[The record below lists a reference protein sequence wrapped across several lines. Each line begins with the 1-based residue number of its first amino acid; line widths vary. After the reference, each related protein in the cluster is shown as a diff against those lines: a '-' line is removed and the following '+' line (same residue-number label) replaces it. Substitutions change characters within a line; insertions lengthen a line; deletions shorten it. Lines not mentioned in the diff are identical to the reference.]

1 MQSLSHTYLK
11 SLRFSARDL
20 GTIQE
25 IGANL
30 GRQDLFKRQTPET
43 LRTLQTHAIIESS
56 ESSNRLEGIVAS
68 RKAIEGLVRKDAK
81 PKNRSEQEIAGYRDG
96 LRLIHDSHEGMDFTP
111 NIILQ
116 LHRRLYGYLPQSGGT
131 WKPVDNEI
139 IERNPETGE
148 MVVRFKP
155 LAAVAV
161 PQAMDDLCSGFEK
174 EINAPEGEAL
184 VLVPLAILDF
194 LCIHPFADGNGR
206 VSRLL
211 TLLLLYQSGYEVG
224 RFISLERVFEDAR
237 DGYYETLH
245 AASQGWH
252 EGEHDA
258 MPWVRYFWGVLLKAY
273 QEFEERVGSLGTH
286 KGAKSDFVRQAVQ
299 ARIGT
304 FSTADIGNDCPGV
317 NRNTIKAVLQA
328 MRKEGLIR
336 SEGKGRGARWVLED

>member
-1 MQSLSHTYLK
+1 MRSLSQAYLEAL
-11 SLRFSARDL
+11 SFSAQDL

-25 IGANL
+25 IGANR

-43 LRTLQTHAIIESS
+43 LRALQTHAIIESS
-56 ESSNRLEGIVAS
+56 ESSNRLEGIVAP
-68 RKAIEGLVRKDAK
+68 RKRIEGLVRRDAK

-96 LRLIHDSHEGMDFTP
+96 LRLIHESFKGMEFTP
-111 NIILQ
+111 NLILQ
-116 LHRRLYGYLPQSGGT
+116 LHTRLYGYLPQSGGT

-139 IERNPETGE
+139 VERNPETGE
-148 MVVRFKP
+148 RMVRFKP

-161 PQAMDDLCSGFEK
+161 PQAMEDLCAGYGRELI
-174 EINAPEGEAL
+174 EPRGEPL
-184 VLVPLAILDF
+184 VLVPLALLDF
-194 LCIHPFADGNGR
+194 LCIHPFTDGNGR
-206 VSRLL
+206 ISRLL
-211 TLLLLYQSGYEVG
+211 TLLLLYRSGYEVG

-245 AASQGWH
+245 VSSQGWH

-273 QEFEERVGSLGTH
+273 QEFEERVGALGTH

-299 ARIGT
+299 ARIGDFT
-304 FSTADIGNDCPGV
+304 TGDIVNDCPGV

-328 MRKEGLIR
+328 MRRDGLIR
-336 SEGKGRGARWVLED
+336 SKGKGRGARWELEE